1 MESVLSQLT
10 KSSGARA
17 RSFVQSGKRL
27 WCLVYDN
34 INFTLRKASQRLHNL
49 TEQINATT
57 SAIIALPACFS
68 TAAFENACNLSDWKR
83 KRKDRRGITLSKLVP
98 TPEQQA
104 QLHQAFQHA
113 VRTLLLDNLRGLNGD
128 PKRINRIKQKV
139 AARKLTIRTLD
150 GAGQKTDFYSLQAL
164 DQEEASVKG
173 TIKVVQ
179 GLLRDILGFTT
190 ESAAS
195 TLRFFVGDWLTIRN
209 LRLMKY
215 IRTSEPGAWGKMD
228 WVQEVA
234 MPFHFQLNA
243 MAMLFRVHLGESDSN
258 PSCLD
263 RHRTRLRRY
272 KLDRKK
278 PDYNRARELLE
289 HSLIARLLDIARLS

>member
-1 MESVLSQLT
+1 MCGF
-10 KSSGARA
+10 K
-17 RSFVQSGKRL
+17 GKL
-27 WCLVYDN
+27 KHV
-34 INFTLRKASQRLHNL
+34 
-49 TEQINATT
+49 
-57 SAIIALPACFS
+57 
-68 TAAFENACNLSDWKR
+68 
-83 KRKDRRGITLSKLVP
+83 
-98 TPEQQA
+98 
-104 QLHQAFQHA
+104 
-113 VRTLLLDNLRGLNGD
+113 
-128 PKRINRIKQKV
+128 NRIKKKV
-139 AARKLTIRTLD
+139 AAEKLTIRTLD
-150 GAGQKTDFYSLQAL
+150 GAGQKTDFYPLQAL

-195 TLRFFVGDWLTIRN
+195 TLRLFVGDWLTIRN

-243 MAMLFRVHLGESDSN
+243 MAMLFRTHLGESDSD

-272 KLDRKK
+272 KLDKKK
-278 PDYNRARELLE
+278 PDYNRARELVE
-289 HSLIARLLDIARLS
+289 HSLIARLLDITRFGL